1 MNPVSVEES
10 MMNMQRWAGVMLPVL
25 CASALSAL
33 VVGLLADPVRG
44 QGPNRS
50 VGRGAT
56 PETPPEERD
65 VANPA
70 DPFNLSI
77 DVELVGVDVI
87 VTDDDGNPITGLEK
101 EDFRVLVDDV
111 EQPISTFSPTESP
124 VTVVLILEFGNTFGY
139 YYDDIVGPA
148 GGFINSLRED
158 DWAAI
163 VAYDL
168 EPNIVTDFSQSKSDL
183 FYGLQ
188 SLVFPTF
195 SETNLFDAVHFTLD
209 RLENVDGKKA
219 IFLMSTGIDTFSRAN
234 YGETLKRTEASDVVI
249 YAVGMAQLYR
259 TVIENRISN
268 LDRMTFL
275 QAEVALRSLA
285 ENTGGMA
292 FFPRFSGEYPG
303 IYETVSYMLRYQYSL
318 GFIPTGLE
326 EDDDLREIEIE
337 LRPIDVDGDGE
348 PDKLET
354 RHKKGFYTERDEDA
368 G

>member
-1 MNPVSVEES
+1 
-10 MMNMQRWAGVMLPVL
+10 
-25 CASALSAL
+25 
-33 VVGLLADPVRG
+33 
-44 QGPNRS
+44 
-50 VGRGAT
+50 
-56 PETPPEERD
+56 
-65 VANPA
+65 
-70 DPFNLSI
+70 
-77 DVELVGVDVI
+77 
-87 VTDDDGNPITGLEK
+87 
-101 EDFRVLVDDV
+101 
-111 EQPISTFSPTESP
+111 
-124 VTVVLILEFGNTFGY
+124 VVLILEFGNTFGY